1 MMKHEFL
8 ASLQKKLSPLP
19 RSEVEEQLRFYSEMI
34 EDRMEEG
41 MAEEEAVA
49 AVGSVDE
56 IVAQIAAERQIQI
69 PKEEKP
75 KKQRK
80 GWQVALLILGSPV
93 WVPLLIAAFAVGLS
107 LYVSLWSVI
116 ISLWAAFGSMVVCG
130 VAGLVAGIGMALG
143 GDPMSGL
150 AVAGAGT
157 VCLGLAIFLFFGCK
171 ALTDATVRLTAKL
184 FQLRKKEEAK

>member
-1 MMKHEFL
+1 MTKLDFIMTLH
-8 ASLQKKLSPLP
+8 KKLSDLP
-19 RSEVEEQLRFYSEMI
+19 QEEVEERLRFYTEMI

-41 MAEEEAVA
+41 IPEEEAVA

-56 IVAQIAAERQIQI
+56 IAAQIQAEVSAVKTQ
-69 PKEEKP
+69 KEP
-75 KKQRK
+75 NKKQRK
-80 GWQVALLILGSPV
+80 GGQIALLILGSPL

-116 ISLWAAFGSMVVCG
+116 ISFWAAFGSMVACG
-130 VAGLVAGIGMALG
+130 VAGLVASIGMALG
-143 GDPMSGL
+143 GDPMSSL
-150 AVAGAGT
+150 ALAGASA

-184 FQLRKKEEAK
+184 FQRRKKEEAK